1 MTLTDHVE
9 PTNAPAAVA
18 VTKVATA
25 ASPAPLT
32 AQDVFQQSIFLQ
44 AAAASQG
51 IQVRLLAADEF
62 PRALRINNK
71 AREDVE
77 IMVAKKHAHN
87 RGEWYS
93 MANDGTDAFG
103 SINDDWET
111 IFVRDSAGR
120 RAAVHVPAASE
131 VTVRAL
137 STQVFVSESFKVV
150 HDNGQSE
157 DVIVVENKTPRP
169 ISVHVTPYM
178 NVNDPN
184 GEWYVVEPGTHSQWT
199 RTDAQMVIV
208 KHDGSKRDAVM
219 AKPGSKIEF
228 VGPQPLVIM
237 PTDEDTKIKV
247 TNHTKVPVEVQV
259 TNYSGGSKKWYPLAP
274 GASDTWARGSTRWE
288 GVIVR
293 AGDRVVGAYVQ
304 AGTHVAVLNVDR
316 GLTVP
321 KLEAIEHQADPKS
334 ILFHNATDAPVSAF
348 ISKLAGETGDDAWFS
363 VAPGETERWSRVGA
377 EVLAVRH
384 ADGSRVGIAVKLGM
398 KVVLHQ

>member
-1 MTLTDHVE
+1 MTAVDHVE
-9 PTNAPAAVA
+9 PTDAAAPVAA
-18 VTKVATA
+18 TKVA
-25 ASPAPLT
+25 APLT
-32 AQDVFQQSIFLQ
+32 AQGVFQQSIVLQ

-51 IQVRLLAADEF
+51 IQVRLLTPDEV

-93 MANDGTDAFG
+93 MANDGSDAYG

-111 IFVRDSAGR
+111 IFVRDSGGR

-137 STQVFVSESFKVV
+137 STQVFVSESFKVM

-157 DVIVVENKTPRP
+157 DTIVVENKTPRP

-184 GEWYVVEPGTHSQWT
+184 GEWYLVEPGTNSRWT

-208 KHDGSKRDAVM
+208 KHDETKRDAVL
-219 AKPGSKIEF
+219 AEPGSKIEF
-228 VGPQPLVIM
+228 VGPEPLVLM

-247 TNHTKVPVEVQV
+247 SNKTKETVEVQV
-259 TNYSGGSKKWYPLAP
+259 TNYSGGSKKWYTLAP
-274 GASDTWARGSTRWE
+274 GASDTWARGSKRWE
-288 GVIVR
+288 GVLVR

-316 GLTVP
+316 GLSVP
-321 KLEAIEHQADPKS
+321 KLETIEQQADPKS

-348 ISKLAGETGDDAWFS
+348 VSKLAGEKGDDAWFS
-363 VAPGETERWSRVGA
+363 VAPGETEQWSRVGP

-384 ADGSRVGIAVKLGM
+384 ADGPRVGVAVKLGA